1 MLTVPQ
7 EYHTYSAASE
17 RRTDLIVRLD
27 PLSWPTGINAHGTA
41 HSLCM
46 PIQWD
51 KSPPHRLYASGEY
64 NRTPL
69 DGRALVNGWAGQVY
83 GYLSSAL
90 SDQDGL
96 FAADTVKLSCTR
108 NGGAISVL
116 TICFDPAANE
126 YAVDFDVTIDARR
139 PQRPIIKNGTSATMT
154 SPLCTSPVSAPPT
167 ILLRSPS
174 VSGAI
179 PSTGH
184 ASARSQTACYSRPPE
199 IASTRAT

>member
-27 PLSWPTGINAHGTA
+27 PLAADGHQRPRHRATALCPT
-41 HSLCM
+41 
-46 PIQWD
+46 PIQLD
-51 KSPPHRLYASGEY
+51 KSPPHRLYASAEY

-69 DGRALVNGWAGQVY
+69 DGRAVVDGWSGQVY

-108 NGGAISVL
+108 NA
-116 TICFDPAANE
+116 
-126 YAVDFDVTIDARR
+126 
-139 PQRPIIKNGTSATMT
+139 
-154 SPLCTSPVSAPPT
+154 
-167 ILLRSPS
+167 
-174 VSGAI
+174 
-179 PSTGH
+179 
-184 ASARSQTACYSRPPE
+184 ARSA
-199 IASTRAT
+199 I